1 MEGKNK
7 IDAPIKQIEL
17 MPQDQTLAPI
27 DKRIKELSTE
37 LTKLKRIRRKLLSKE
52 VRISP
57 QDIARRF
64 HLSNN
69 CYGGRNKG
77 A

>member
-1 MEGKNK
+1 MPVINK
-7 IDAPIKQIEL
+7 IDAPIKQIEI
-17 MPQDQTLAPI
+17 MPQGQTLAQI
-27 DKRIKELSTE
+27 DKRIIELRTE
-37 LTKLKRIRRKLLSKE
+37 LTTLKRRRRKLVSKE
-52 VRISP
+52 VKISP